1 MQLKA
6 NKIIHRDLKVDNI
19 LVHDSDLAKE
29 RPALLKALANGKI
42 SPDKFRTF

>member
-6 NKIIHRDLKVDNI
+6 NKIIHRDLKLDNI

-29 RPALLKALANGKI
+29 RPTLLRDLANGKI
-42 SPDKFRTF
+42 TPDKFITF